1 MLDKEYCTRLSG
13 LWQIFGKTFDN
24 DSIIENID
32 FSILNVLLQS
42 YFFHTFQFLIFDD

>member
-1 MLDKEYCTRLSG
+1 MLDKEYGTRLSG

-32 FSILNVLLQS
+32 FSILIVLLQS
-42 YFFHTFQFLIFDD
+42 YFSTLFNF